1 MRRQRVNVILFQ
13 FVGYDGKSTVKAL
26 TVFRG
31 LMAFLTS
38 IPVKMD
44 ESFLDISARYMFLFP
59 VIGAII
65 GVLAGAYARF
75 TNNVLFLLFGTINNV
90 VFSGSY
96 EVFFDFVAKG
106 LAAAMTIAFLLVV
119 IGLQHTDGLVD
130 VGNALGIRKA
140 SLKEKVD
147 IAHEWTVT
155 RTGAVLAILVSFFT
169 FLLIFLTKTDVV
181 IQALIV
187 AEVSAKLAMVTT
199 GWQGISPPPRFYEN
213 RWEKGRNFIE
223 HIKNKH
229 GLYAISLTISL
240 IVSIALLGF
249 SSVLAVASGILVGG
263 FMIFVG
269 KQVFEGVNGDIFG
282 ATNEIARMVALFV
295 LVIV

>member
-1 MRRQRVNVILFQ
+1 ML
-13 FVGYDGKSTVKAL
+13 KAVK
-26 TVFRG
+26 VFRG

-44 ESFLDISARYMFLFP
+44 ISFLDIAARYMYLFP
-59 VIGAII
+59 IIGAII
-65 GVLAGAYARF
+65 GVLAGLYTRF
-75 TNNVLFLLFGTINNV
+75 TTNVLFLLFGTINTAI
-90 VFSGSY
+90 FSGAH
-96 EVFFDFVAKG
+96 EALFGFVAKG
-106 LAAAMTIAFLLVV
+106 VASAMSIAFLLVV

-155 RTGAVLAILVSFFT
+155 RTGVILALIVSFFT
-169 FLLIFLTKTDVV
+169 FLFIFLTKTDVI

-199 GWQGISPPPRFYEN
+199 GWQGTSPPPRFYEN
-213 RWEKGRNFIE
+213 RWEKGRNFIK

-229 GLYAISLTISL
+229 GLYGVSLTISL
-240 IVSIALLGF
+240 AISIALFGF
-249 SSVLAVASGILVGG
+249 GGVLAVMAGMLAGGI
-263 FMIFVG
+263 MIVVG
-269 KQVFEGVNGDIFG
+269 KQVFGGVNGDVFG
-282 ATNEIARMVALFV
+282 ATNEIARMAVLFS
-295 LVIV
+295 LVMLV